1 MPKLRGRA
9 ASAVRVGQ
17 VIKNVLSGKLPNEE
31 GKLVTESA
39 IVDIHHVYKKLIKDN
54 NATRSKKLKPMVYSS
69 FITQFRFAEKLNLVE
84 LVRKEPMLFPPP
96 TGHLYTFKVHDG
108 NIGEISQRHV
118 YRLTSI
124 GEQDEKS
131 WTNLTQAFIQHWVA
145 PQAAPEYEVV
155 PKVYVHQLIPSVSSF
170 TRLRNHLISGNV
182 TKVEADRIAE
192 QVGDWII
199 YLQDRA
205 EVSGRA
211 EYTKLADSVNTL
223 YEYLAANKIKES
235 IDLISIMIINL
246 EKLHE
251 KVQPTAEEHTVKEN
265 KVEEPETLQE
275 TLHNLMDSTKQSKSI
290 DKLRSALDELDH
302 DKFEGIADVEGA
314 IEDYES
320 IERAGLTSAEYGE
333 DRQAAFDEIDDAIDA
348 IKEVDE
354 SEE

>member
-1 MPKLRGRA
+1 
-9 ASAVRVGQ
+9 
-17 VIKNVLSGKLPNEE
+17 
-31 GKLVTESA
+31 
-39 IVDIHHVYKKLIKDN
+39 
-54 NATRSKKLKPMVYSS
+54 
-69 FITQFRFAEKLNLVE
+69 
-84 LVRKEPMLFPPP
+84 
-96 TGHLYTFKVHDG
+96 
-108 NIGEISQRHV
+108 
-118 YRLTSI
+118 
-124 GEQDEKS
+124 
-131 WTNLTQAFIQHWVA
+131 
-145 PQAAPEYEVV
+145 
-155 PKVYVHQLIPSVSSF
+155 
-170 TRLRNHLISGNV
+170 
-182 TKVEADRIAE
+182 
-192 QVGDWII
+192 
-199 YLQDRA
+199 
-205 EVSGRA
+205 
-211 EYTKLADSVNTL
+211 
-223 YEYLAANKIKES
+223 
-235 IDLISIMIINL
+235 MIINL